1 MRAALSEED
10 SGSAVFSG
18 RGKGARRRK
27 TFSADIL
34 IVALPESL

>member
-1 MRAALSEED
+1 MRAVLSEED

-18 RGKGARRRK
+18 QGKGARRRK

-34 IVALPESL
+34 IAALPESL

>member
-1 MRAALSEED
+1 MHAALSEED

-18 RGKGARRRK
+18 RGKDARRRK

-34 IVALPESL
+34 IAALPERL